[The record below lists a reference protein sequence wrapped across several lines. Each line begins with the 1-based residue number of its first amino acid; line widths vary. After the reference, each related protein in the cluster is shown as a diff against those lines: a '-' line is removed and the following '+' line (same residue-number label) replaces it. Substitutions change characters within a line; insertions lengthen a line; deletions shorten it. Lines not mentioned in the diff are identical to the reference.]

1 MELNLQEYFL
11 LQPELYETR
20 NGKLFE
26 AIYKDDEVV
35 IALNYPIEETT
46 EENTRLYPRV
56 IDIDYFKKE
65 YQLKNL
71 PQDFRTI
78 NFKQKKMAIQL
89 VLKQLSLVS
98 DEVKEGSNEA

>member
-11 LQPELYETR
+11 QYPELYETR
-20 NGKLFE
+20 NGKKFE
-26 AIYKDDEVV
+26 VIYKDEDVA

-56 IDIDYFKKE
+56 IDVDYFNKE
-65 YQLKNL
+65 YQKIEL
-71 PQDFRTI
+71 PEDFKTI

-89 VLKQLSLVS
+89 VLKQLSLLNT
-98 DEVKEGSNEA
+98 EGHNVA